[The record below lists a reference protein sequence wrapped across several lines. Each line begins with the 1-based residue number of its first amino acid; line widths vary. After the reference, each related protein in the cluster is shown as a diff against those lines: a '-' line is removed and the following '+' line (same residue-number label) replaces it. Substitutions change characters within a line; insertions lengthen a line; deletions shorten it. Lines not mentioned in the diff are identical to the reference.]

1 MVTIQ
6 RAASLYLKKA
16 LGEKLIPKEI
26 AELDEYESQLLT
38 DDEAL
43 SRELLKD
50 L

>member
-16 LGEKLIPKEI
+16 LAEKLLPSEKE
-26 AELDEYESQLLT
+26 ELDEYENQFKT
-38 DDEAL
+38 KEDIL
-43 SRELLKD
+43 SEELLED